1 MTLEQ
6 LRIFVAVAERG
17 HLTQAAHALALTPSA
32 VSASIKGL
40 EERYGATLFNR
51 VGRGIELSE
60 AGRSFLPE
68 ARATLASAHATEAT
82 LAEIGSGKRGRLTMQ
97 ASQTIASYWLP
108 PLLVKFRQ
116 AHPLIE
122 LSLTIG
128 NTQSVARA
136 VTNGSSEIGFV
147 EGEIDEAGLQASVV
161 GEDKFIAVVAPGHP
175 WGDGKPLAPAALL
188 DGKWVMRENGSGTRS
203 AFAAMLAGIGVDSTA
218 LNIALTLP
226 SNESVRSAVMAGPFV
241 TAVSA
246 LAVSAHLQAGLL
258 REVNIALPARPF
270 YLLRHPGRHQSKA
283 ALALERL
290 IAAAA

>member
-17 HLTQAAHALALTPSA
+17 HLTQAALALALTPSA
-32 VSASIKGL
+32 VSASIKTL
-40 EERYGATLFNR
+40 EERYGAMLFNR

-60 AGRSFLPE
+60 TGRCFLPE
-68 ARATLASAHATEAT
+68 ARATLASAHATETT
-82 LAEIGSGKRGRLTMQ
+82 LAEIGSGKRGRLTMH

-108 PLLVKFRQ
+108 PLLVQFRQ
-116 AHPLIE
+116 AYPLIE
-122 LSLTIG
+122 LNLAIG

-136 VTNGSSEIGFV
+136 VMNGSSEIGFV
-147 EGEIDEAGLQASVV
+147 EGEIDETGLEAAVV
-161 GEDKFIAVVAPGHP
+161 GEDRFIAVVAPDHP
-175 WGDGKPLAPAALL
+175 WADGKPLPPAALL
-188 DGKWVMRENGSGTRS
+188 GGKWVMREHGSGTRS
-203 AFAAMLAGIGVDSTA
+203 AFEGMLADIGVDCTA
-218 LNIALTLP
+218 LDIALTLP

-270 YLLRHPGRHQSKA
+270 FLLRHPARYQSKA

-290 IAAAA
+290 IALAS